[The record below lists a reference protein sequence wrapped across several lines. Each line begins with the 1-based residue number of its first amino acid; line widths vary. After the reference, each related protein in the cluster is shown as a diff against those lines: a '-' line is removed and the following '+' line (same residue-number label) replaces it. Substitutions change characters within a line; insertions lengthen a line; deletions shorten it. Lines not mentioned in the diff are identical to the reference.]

1 MTNIGK
7 DTVTLAL
14 SYIADSSENWLKL
27 LKNAIWQFELNT
39 TKIFIILA
47 QSSYFIE
54 FNKQKYFSQLELSI
68 IRI

>member
-54 FNKQKYFSQLELSI
+54 FNK
-68 IRI
+68 